1 MNTSLNVHA
10 ENTRELQ
17 LLYEISRLLMSS
29 INLESVLEPALA
41 ALAKYLNM
49 NYGTVTLL
57 NRTTQEIQIV
67 AAHGLTPAQIRRGRY
82 RLGEGVTGRVIQT
95 GEPIIIP
102 RKSESTLLLDRTGR
116 GKRPDTSFICVPI
129 QYGSRVIGA
138 LSVDT
143 PQESE
148 TELHSDARLLLVVGS
163 MIAEAVRL
171 RWEAMEERDRLMEEN
186 LQLRQELRGRF
197 HPHNLVGAS
206 HEMQQVY
213 DQIAQV
219 APSDASVLILGETGT
234 GKELIARAI
243 HYSSP
248 RAQGP
253 FVRVHC
259 AALPESLVESE
270 LFGHVRGAFTGA
282 VRDRQGRFEAANGG
296 TLFLDEIGDISPAV
310 QVKLLRV
317 LQEREFERVGDTT
330 PIRVN
335 VRVVAATHRD
345 LAAMVASGRFRE
357 DLYYRLN
364 VFPIYVPPLR
374 NRRSDIPLLV
384 DHFLNIYAK
393 QSGKHVR
400 GITPDALDRMMA
412 YSWPGNVREL
422 ENAVERA
429 VLVCDGPLI
438 DVAHLPAALQ
448 AVESDG
454 TASDVSLAG
463 RVAALERQLI
473 TDALRASGGRI
484 AAAARRLKTTPRIL
498 SYKMR
503 KLGLAGQS

>member
-1 MNTSLNVHA
+1 
-10 ENTRELQ
+10 
-17 LLYEISRLLMSS
+17 
-29 INLESVLEPALA
+29 
-41 ALAKYLNM
+41 
-49 NYGTVTLL
+49 
-57 NRTTQEIQIV
+57 
-67 AAHGLTPAQIRRGRY
+67 
-82 RLGEGVTGRVIQT
+82 
-95 GEPIIIP
+95 
-102 RKSESTLLLDRTGR
+102 
-116 GKRPDTSFICVPI
+116 
-129 QYGSRVIGA
+129 
-138 LSVDT
+138 
-143 PQESE
+143 
-148 TELHSDARLLLVVGS
+148 
-163 MIAEAVRL
+163 
-171 RWEAMEERDRLMEEN
+171 
-186 LQLRQELRGRF
+186 
-197 HPHNLVGAS
+197 
-206 HEMQQVY
+206 
-213 DQIAQV
+213 
-219 APSDASVLILGETGT
+219 
-234 GKELIARAI
+234 
-243 HYSSP
+243 
-248 RAQGP
+248 
-253 FVRVHC
+253 
-259 AALPESLVESE
+259 
-270 LFGHVRGAFTGA
+270 
-282 VRDRQGRFEAANGG
+282 
-296 TLFLDEIGDISPAV
+296 LFLDEIGDISPAV